1 VNELIGYLDSDRY
14 GDLTDKRSTSCYV
27 LKFNDASIYW
37 CTKKQPITA
46 LTSCEAEY
54 IAGTFDTCQA
64 MWLDS
69 VMKEL
74 NSEVVKPPR
83 N

>member
-1 VNELIGYLDSDRY
+1 MVGSLRYLSNSRP
-14 GDLTDKRSTSCYV
+14 
-27 LKFNDASIYW
+27 NI
-37 CTKKQPITA
+37 A

-74 NSEVVKPPR
+74 NSEAVKPPR